1 MMPAEIVTRNKWI
14 ALKKVVMAYVI
25 AAFTLGSILSYA
37 AGEGAEATA
46 DVPAGSYMLDKSH
59 ASLVFRV
66 NHLGFSHY
74 TARFTGFDAKLA
86 FDAANPAASRVEA
99 VIDPATLGLDN
110 PPPGFKE
117 ALLSAQ
123 WLDVALFSKMT
134 FRSTKVEL
142 AAPHAARI
150 TGYLTLH
157 GVTKPVVLETVFNG
171 GYRGH
176 PMDPHA
182 RIGFSA
188 KGVLKRSD
196 FGITLGIPAPSS
208 KMGVSDEVEFT
219 IEAEFTGPPL
229 AAPKSQ

>member
-1 MMPAEIVTRNKWI
+1 MMPAETITPNKWI
-14 ALKKVVMAYVI
+14 ALKKGAMAYVI
-25 AAFTLGSILSYA
+25 AVFALGSTVSYA
-37 AGEGAEATA
+37 LGAGAEATA
-46 DVPAGSYMLDKSH
+46 DVPAGSYRLDKSH

-66 NHLGFSHY
+66 DHLGFSHY
-74 TARFTGFDAKLA
+74 TARFTGFDAKLTL
-86 FDAANPAASRVEA
+86 DPAKPVASQVEA
-99 VIDPATLGLDN
+99 VIDPATLDLDN

-123 WLDVALFSKMT
+123 WLDIALFSKIT
-134 FRSTKVEL
+134 FRSTKIEL
-142 AAPHAARI
+142 SAAHAARI
-150 TGYLTLH
+150 TGDLTLH
-157 GVTKPVVLETVFNG
+157 GVTKPVILETVFNG

-196 FGITLGIPAPSS
+196 FGITLGIPAPGS

-229 AAPKSQ
+229 AAPKTQ

>member
-1 MMPAEIVTRNKWI
+1 MRHALKRSI
-14 ALKKVVMAYVI
+14 ALKKVLMAYVV
-25 AAFTLGSILSYA
+25 AAFTLGSIVSHA
-37 AGEGAEATA
+37 ADESAGAPA
-46 DVPAGSYMLDKSH
+46 DVPAGSYILDKSH

-86 FDAANPAASRVEA
+86 FDPANPAASGVEA
-99 VIDPATLGLDN
+99 VVDPATLDLDN

-123 WLDVALFSKMT
+123 WLDSAAFSKMT
-134 FRSTKVEL
+134 FRSNKVEVT
-142 AAPHAARI
+142 AANAARI
-150 TGYLTLH
+150 TGDFTLH
-157 GVTKPVVLETVFNG
+157 GVTKPIVLETAFNG

-196 FGITLGIPAPSS
+196 FGITIGVPAPGS

-229 AAPKSQ
+229 AAPKTQ

>member
-1 MMPAEIVTRNKWI
+1 MKKISI
-14 ALKKVVMAYVI
+14 ACVV
-25 AAFTLGSILSYA
+25 AALTLVSIPSHA
-37 AGEGAEATA
+37 ADESAGPPA
-46 DVPAGSYMLDKSH
+46 DVPAGSYKLDKSH

-74 TARFTGFDAKLA
+74 TARFTGLDANLA
-86 FDAANPAASRVEA
+86 FDPANPVASRGEA
-99 VIDPATLGLDN
+99 VIDPASLDLDN

-123 WLDVALFSKMT
+123 WLDIAPFPKMT
-134 FRSTKVEL
+134 FRSNKVEVT
-142 AAPHAARI
+142 AANAARI
-150 TGYLTLH
+150 TGNFTLH
-157 GVTKPVVLETVFNG
+157 GVSKPVVLETVFNG

-196 FGITLGIPAPSS
+196 FGITIGIPAPGS

-229 AAPKSQ
+229 VAPKTQ